1 MPRASVSICRT
12 RSRVRP
18 RLSPI
23 SFKVLRIVSVQPE
36 PHAQHGRFPHVHG
49 FQLPHDVDQVVA
61 FDHLRVGGAC
71 PLVLDHLAQ
80 RPAGVGLV
88 GLRREVVDADGL
100 LDDRQLLAG
109 QAQHAGDLFGRG
121 RAAQFLGQAGRRPPP
136 LREQL
141 DHVGRNADGLGRVD
155 QGPLDRLLDPIA
167 GIGREARAH
176 GRVEALHGAEQT
188 QVSLFDQV
196 LQAESLA
203 GVAAGDVDH
212 QPQVGADHAIAGLHV
227 AAADGHGQFVLV
239 VGREQGGLIDLPQV
253 GFQGRLHGGEWAAAG
268 LGHGGSLFK
277 GAIAGQKRHRRCPRG
292 FSKEA

>member
-1 MPRASVSICRT
+1 MPVE
-12 RSRVRP
+12 
-18 RLSPI
+18 
-23 SFKVLRIVSVQPE
+23 PE
-36 PHAQHGRFPHVHG
+36 PHAKDGRFPRIHR

-61 FDHLRVGGAC
+61 LDHLRVGRAD

-109 QAQHAGDLFGRG
+109 QAEHAGDLFRRG
-121 RAAQFLGQAGRRPPP
+121 SAAQFLGQAGRRPPP

-141 DHVGRNADGLGRVD
+141 DHVGRNADRLRRVD

-167 GIGREARAH
+167 GIGREPRAD
-176 GRVEALHGAEQT
+176 GRVEAFHGAEQA
-188 QVSLFDQV
+188 QVSLFDEV

-203 GVAAGDVDH
+203 GIAAGDIDH
-212 QPQVGADHAIAGLHV
+212 QPQVGADHAVAGLHV
-227 AAADGHGQFVLV
+227 AAADGHGQLVLV
-239 VGREQGGLIDLPQV
+239 VGRQQRGLVDLPQV

-268 LGHGGSLFK
+268 LRHGGSFF
-277 GAIAGQKRHRRCPRG
+277 AGGKL
-292 FSKEA
+292 